1 MWNIKKSPPRLEKR
15 FKFDDYKKI
24 SLFLEKVDNLCK
36 ISEIF
41 PNISFGKN
49 FVSFTIFLISDEISK
64 AEENFTS
71 IVEQNFREL
80 TSKQDD

>member
-15 FKFDDYKKI
+15 FEFDDYKKI
-24 SLFLEKVDNLCK
+24 SLFLEKVDNLSK
-36 ISEIF
+36 TSEIF

-49 FVSFTIFLISDEISK
+49 FVSFTIFLISDEISQ

-80 TSKQDD
+80 TSK